1 MYSNVFS
8 FESVL
13 FNSFSVSN
21 LDVNISLHPEQ
32 IRVIEYRAI
41 SKGRKLLYEAI
52 FPCSYIILF
61 WWYVL
66 NSYNS
71 YLSGYTAG
79 LIFFAAKSP

>member
-1 MYSNVFS
+1 MGGILEYTIPDLADICGVFKS
-8 FESVL
+8 RSMV
-13 FNSFSVSN
+13 V
-21 LDVNISLHPEQ
+21 EQ

-52 FPCSYIILF
+52 FPYSYIILF